1 VETALNIVVLIL
13 SLLLIGL
20 VVIQARTAGLANRD
34 TSSIQ
39 RTRRGLEKTLHQTT
53 IAIATIFLLIAL
65 IASLPIFGSGTPLP
79 PA

>member
-1 VETALNIVVLIL
+1 VETALNVVVLIL
-13 SLLLIGL
+13 SILLIGL
-20 VVIQARTAGLANRD
+20 VVIQARTAGLSNRD

-53 IAIATIFLLIAL
+53 IVIATIFLLIAL
-65 IASLPIFGSGTPLP
+65 VASLPIFGGGTGLP